1 MRVFP
6 FCFRALLSYLPGISS
21 SETDGAVATLGE
33 AEFCTRWETLGERPR
48 FKRYLGCF
56 PSGVTPLL
64 LLSAFFEGIIW
75 VFLIIT
81 PDKLVATD
89 TLISQRLFPARGI
102 SCLMMLTISC
112 LIL

>member
-1 MRVFP
+1 M
-6 FCFRALLSYLPGISS
+6 
-21 SETDGAVATLGE
+21 GE

-102 SCLMMLTISC
+102 DWFPCIARPISCLMMLTISC